1 MKSNVKRRLAALE
14 RRYGRDRDIVTVT
27 ERSINPDGTVV
38 STLTG
43 QCTRAELEAACEQ
56 SRAER
61 EQLARR
67 LHGKEFDPHLANG
80 LELELRGRFDLLIQK
95 YDEWRTWD
103 NYPMDEAWVRE
114 MEELKLICSHVDGAS
129 DTDVLATIGQGLN
142 EGWLWIEA
150 GLVHSVTAASH
161 PDTHAHSDI
170 RYICFWQR
178 VAQRLNRIC
187 EQRGVAITSL
197 LLLEGTDAVA

>member
-1 MKSNVKRRLAALE
+1 MKSNVKRRLEALE
-14 RRYGRDRDIVTVT
+14 QKRERDQDSVTVT
-27 ERSINPDGTVV
+27 KRFINPGGTVV

-80 LELELRGRFDLLIQK
+80 LELELRGRVDVLIQT
-95 YDEWRTWD
+95 YDKWCQGA
-103 NYPMDEAWVRE
+103 NYPMEEGWVRK
-114 MEELKLICSHVDGAS
+114 MEELKLLWSHVDGAR
-129 DTDVLATIGQGLN
+129 TTEVVAAMRRGLDA
-142 EGWLWIEA
+142 GWLWIEA
-150 GLVHSVTAASH
+150 GLCHSVTGASH

-170 RYICFWQR
+170 RNICFWQR
-178 VAQRLNRIC
+178 VAQRLNHIC
-187 EQRGVAITSL
+187 EQRGVSITSL
-197 LLLEGTDAVA
+197 LLEDTDDAT